1 MGEEDESSEQYKK
14 AKVQIDPNMIS
25 DHIVD
30 QKFLK
35 EKFLS
40 RIEGIKRY
48 RDQELG
54 DGTTNEEEALHFN

>member
-1 MGEEDESSEQYKK
+1 
-14 AKVQIDPNMIS
+14 MIS